1 MGAEFIN
8 TCASCGAEESIDAL
22 LGRMIDDEEAR
33 HLVADV
39 ISMSLPLGRELLRYL
54 RLFKPEKQ
62 RLRMSRAKAILAELV
77 PDMTATAITRGGRT
91 FLVTMGDWQAGFH
104 AVFAAIDKGTLAVP
118 LAHNNYLYTVVTR
131 TVDRTEALAEADQ
144 ELQRRVAPLRGVVQ
158 VDQKAPVQVGAALLS
173 HLDPALLDL
182 QERDRQAAG
191 PSEEVRAKMA
201 KLLGKAPAG
210 GPKP

>member
-1 MGAEFIN
+1 MGAEFVT

-39 ISMSLPLGRELLRYL
+39 ISMSLPVGRELLRYL
-54 RLFKPEKQ
+54 RLHKPEKQ
-62 RLRMSRAKAILAELV
+62 RLRMSRAKTILAELV
-77 PDMTATAITRGGRT
+77 PDIMATAITRGGRT

-104 AVFAAIDKGTLAVP
+104 AVFAAVDKGTLAVP

-131 TVDRTEALAEADQ
+131 TVDRLEAQAEADQ

-158 VDQKAPVQVGAALLS
+158 VDQKAPVQVGATLLA

>member
-39 ISMSLPLGRELLRYL
+39 ISMSLPVGRELLRYL

-62 RLRMSRAKAILAELV
+62 RLRMSRAKTVLAELV
-77 PDMTATAITRGGRT
+77 PDIMATAITRGGRT
-91 FLVTMGDWQAGFH
+91 FLVNVADWQAGFV
-104 AVFAAIDKGTLAVP
+104 AVFAAVDKGTLAVP
-118 LAHNNYLYTVVTR
+118 LSHNNYLYTVVTR
-131 TVDRTEALAEADQ
+131 TVDRLEAQAEAEQ
-144 ELQRRVAPLRGVVQ
+144 ELQRRVAPQRGVVQ
-158 VDQKAPVQVGAALLS
+158 VDNREPVKVGAALLT

-182 QERDRQAAG
+182 KARDREATAPSDETRSKIAAIMKD
-191 PSEEVRAKMA
+191 AK
-201 KLLGKAPAG
+201 AG
-210 GPKP
+210 GLKP